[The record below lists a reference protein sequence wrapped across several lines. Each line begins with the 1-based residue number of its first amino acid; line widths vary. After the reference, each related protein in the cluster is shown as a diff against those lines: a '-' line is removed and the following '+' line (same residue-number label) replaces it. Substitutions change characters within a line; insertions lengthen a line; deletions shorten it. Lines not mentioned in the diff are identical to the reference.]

1 MLVVLSVIEGGAKD
15 TQLSF
20 PPGEYVFGRNYESN
34 VVLVHRAASRKHFV
48 LRVTDESA
56 AVRDLGSRNR
66 TLVNHDVVTG
76 DRPLDN
82 GDSIYVGGIGIRFR
96 VHLFPDEQNAS
107 ISQEPQQKVLYQL
120 GASPDDP
127 TAAIACETQIYSN

>member
-1 MLVVLSVIEGGAKD
+1 MLVVLSVIEGGPKD
-15 TQLSF
+15 AQLSF
-20 PPGEYVFGRNYESN
+20 PPGEYMFGRSDESD

-56 AVRDLGSRNR
+56 LVQDLRSRNK
-66 TLVNHDVVTG
+66 TMVNHHVVTG
-76 DRPLDN
+76 AHALDD

-96 VHLFPDEQNAS
+96 VHVHAEVYNPS
-107 ISQEPQQKVLYQL
+107 ISQVPPQAVLYQH

-127 TAAIACETQIYSN
+127 TAAMTSETQIHG